1 MRKLICFDMDMTL
14 YDHKSL
20 TITPSALDAVRRL
33 QREGHLVAV
42 ATGRDM
48 DNDFSRP
55 LAEIVRPDAI
65 VHCNGEKVTVGDQK
79 IRERFLEKDLIK
91 RLLDYAE
98 KAGFS
103 IGSNLGPVGCF
114 THRERVI
121 EREERVFGI
130 RGREYRDPGEL
141 LSHDLYALAF
151 FGEPW
156 QAKRIEEAF
165 PEVKLPLFAAKEG
178 ADVIRREASKAEGI
192 EVLLEYYGMGWQ
204 DVVAFGDS
212 MNDLEMVRAAGL
224 GIAMGNA
231 VPALKEA
238 ADYVTA
244 PIWEDGVVKGLLQFG
259 LVEP

>member
-91 RLLDYAE
+91 RLLDYA
-98 KAGFS
+98 
-103 IGSNLGPVGCF
+103 
-114 THRERVI
+114 
-121 EREERVFGI
+121 
-130 RGREYRDPGEL
+130 
-141 LSHDLYALAF
+141 
-151 FGEPW
+151 
-156 QAKRIEEAF
+156 
-165 PEVKLPLFAAKEG
+165 
-178 ADVIRREASKAEGI
+178 
-192 EVLLEYYGMGWQ
+192 
-204 DVVAFGDS
+204 
-212 MNDLEMVRAAGL
+212 
-224 GIAMGNA
+224 
-231 VPALKEA
+231 
-238 ADYVTA
+238 
-244 PIWEDGVVKGLLQFG
+244 
-259 LVEP
+259 